1 MDDRRRNERP
11 TFYRFIKYAASA
23 VPILSGRL
31 CRRFASPF
39 YAHTHRYPIE
49 LLLLSGW
56 PKCAGMF
63 WKFSPRKK
71 VRIKV
76 GVNKLVAGVDVERGR
91 VKCVHPVLINEV
103 AVWYD
108 VWFSWIRRAP
118 GASRSYAPRCTF
130 WQTTPHVSINDMMIH
145 VLEFSNLSVLK
156 LSFSL

>member
-1 MDDRRRNERP
+1 MLRP
-11 TFYRFIKYAASA
+11 LFRSYRAAFAA
-23 VPILSGRL
+23 V
-31 CRRFASPF
+31 SPLLF
-39 YAHTHRYPIE
+39 THTRTDIRSNCYCYRGGQNVRVCFGNFP
-49 LLLLSGW
+49 
-56 PKCAGMF
+56 P
-63 WKFSPRKK
+63 PRKK